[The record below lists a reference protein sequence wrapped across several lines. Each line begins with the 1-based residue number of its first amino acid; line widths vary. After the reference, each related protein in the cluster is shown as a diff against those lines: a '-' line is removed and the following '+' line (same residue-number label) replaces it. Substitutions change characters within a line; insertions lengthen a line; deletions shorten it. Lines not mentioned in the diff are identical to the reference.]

1 MLLTPTCYRSRAPGP
16 DWEAA
21 VGVAVIRPSGAGVA
35 EGSAEGLSEGIAPLS
50 DLSDRGGDDEAVG
63 AVAELIEEAGA
74 ALVDDEPKP
83 DPNTLPTLVPSSVS
97 LLRTGP
103 PVSSSMP
110 VTTSRPTR
118 KITAVA
124 PASNGSRMRRGE
136 RTGTTGGTT
145 RACPAVGGA
154 GITWVTSVE
163 ITWVT
168 AVAGSPGRRT
178 RATTTWRVR
187 SSDRS

>member
-1 MLLTPTCYRSRAPGP
+1 
-16 DWEAA
+16 
-21 VGVAVIRPSGAGVA
+21 VA
-35 EGSAEGLSEGIAPLS
+35 EGSAEPAAEGLSEGIAPLS
-50 DLSDRGGDDEAVG
+50 DLSDRVGDEEAVG

-74 ALVDDEPKP
+74 AVVDDEPKP
-83 DPNTLPTLVPSSVS
+83 DPNTLPTLVPSSVW

-145 RACPAVGGA
+145 RGCPAVGGA

-163 ITWVT
+163 ITWVSS
-168 AVAGSPGRRT
+168 VAGSPGRRT